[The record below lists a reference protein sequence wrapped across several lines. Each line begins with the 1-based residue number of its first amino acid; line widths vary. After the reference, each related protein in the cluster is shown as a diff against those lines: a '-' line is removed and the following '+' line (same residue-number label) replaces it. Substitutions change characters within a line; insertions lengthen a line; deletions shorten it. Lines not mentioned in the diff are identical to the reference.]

1 MDRILIKELFA
12 DSKSFADKTVTV
24 CGWAKTVRDSK
35 VFGFIELNDGSCF
48 KSLQVVFEQGKI
60 DNYDEIAKLN
70 VGSALVV
77 EGKIVLTPEN
87 KQPFEIKAR
96 RIFVEGKSTPDYP
109 LQKKRHSV
117 EFLRE
122 IAHLRPRTN
131 LISATMRVRS
141 EAAFALHGF
150 FHQNGFVYVHT
161 PLITA
166 SDCEGAG
173 EMFKV
178 TTLDINNAP
187 TTKDGQVDY
196 SKDFFG
202 KAANLT
208 VSGQLNVE
216 TYAMAFGKV
225 YTFGPTFRAEKS
237 NTLRHAAEFWMIE
250 PEIAFADLSDD
261 MQLAEDML
269 KYVINHILTVCADE
283 IDFFNSFVDNGLKE
297 RLVKLV
303 NSKFERMT
311 YTKAI
316 ELLAPHNDKFEFP
329 VSWGCDIAT
338 EHEKFLTEHIV
349 GGPVFVTDYPK
360 EIKSF
365 YMRLNDDGKT
375 VAATDMLVPGV
386 GELIGGSQ
394 REERMDVLLARMEEL
409 RLKPEDYWWYVELR
423 KYGGTK
429 HAGFGLGFER
439 LVMYLTGV
447 SNIRDVI
454 PFPRTVG
461 NAQF

>member
-1 MDRILIKELFA
+1 M
-12 DSKSFADKTVTV
+12 
-24 CGWAKTVRDSK
+24 
-35 VFGFIELNDGSCF
+35 
-48 KSLQVVFEQGKI
+48 
-60 DNYDEIAKLN
+60 
-70 VGSALVV
+70 
-77 EGKIVLTPEN
+77 
-87 KQPFEIKAR
+87 
-96 RIFVEGKSTPDYP
+96 
-109 LQKKRHSV
+109 
-117 EFLRE
+117 RE

-141 EAAFALHGF
+141 EAAFALHSF
-150 FHQNGFVYVHT
+150 FNSNGFVYVHT

-173 EMFKV
+173 EMFRV
-178 TTLDINNAP
+178 TTLDMVNVP
-187 TTKDGQVDY
+187 KTEDGRVDY
-196 SKDFFG
+196 CKDFFG
-202 KAANLT
+202 KSANLT
-208 VSGQLNVE
+208 VSGQLNAE
-216 TYAMAFGKV
+216 AYAMAFGKV

-250 PEIAFADLSDD
+250 PEIAFADLTDD
-261 MQLAEDML
+261 MQLAEDMI
-269 KYVINHILTVCADE
+269 KYVINHILTVCPDE
-283 IDFFNSFVDNGLKE
+283 IEFFNSFVDNGLKE
-297 RLVKLV
+297 RLTNLV
-303 NSKFERMT
+303 NSNFVRMT

-316 ELLAPHNDKFEFP
+316 ELLTPHNDKFEFP

-338 EHEKFLTEHIV
+338 EHEKYLTEKIV

-394 REERMDVLLARMEEL
+394 REERLDVLMKRMEEL
-409 RLKPEDYWWYVELR
+409 QLNAEDYRWYLELR

-461 NAQF
+461 SALF